1 MAASGAITILN
12 EEDSARAAM
21 LHALCFDAAG
31 QWSARSMRE
40 TLSAQTTLA
49 LGHGDGDQLN
59 GLLLIQRIPPD
70 AEILTIC
77 VHPNKR
83 RDGIAQKLFNH
94 SATLLGPYG
103 IDRLMLDVADDN
115 LPAISFYERNEFRRD
130 GRRKAYYRR
139 EDGAAADAVL
149 MSRPLAGHT
158 NKSGA

>member
-1 MAASGAITILN
+1 MTADGAITILD
-12 EEDSARAAM
+12 EDDSARAAI
-21 LHALCFDAAG
+21 LHAACFDMVG

-49 LGHGDGDQLN
+49 LGHEEGDALS
-59 GLLLIQRIPPD
+59 GLLLIQRVPPD

-77 VHPNKR
+77 VHPDNR
-83 RDGIAQKLFNH
+83 RTGVAQQLFDH

-103 IDRLMLDVADDN
+103 IDRLMLDVAGDN
-115 LPAISFYERNEFRRD
+115 LPAISFYERNGFGRD
-130 GRRKAYYRR
+130 GVRKNYYRR
-139 EDGAAADAVL
+139 EDGTAVDAVL

>member
-1 MAASGAITILN
+1 MTAGGAITILN
-12 EEDSARAAM
+12 EDDSARAAM
-21 LHALCFDAAG
+21 LHAACFDTAG

-49 LGHGDGDQLN
+49 LGHEAGDALN
-59 GLLLIQRIPPD
+59 GLLLVQRVPPD

-77 VHPNKR
+77 VHPDNR
-83 RDGIAQKLFNH
+83 RNGVAQKLFDH

-103 IDRLMLDVADDN
+103 IDRLILDVADDN
-115 LPAISFYERNEFRRD
+115 LPAISFYERNGFGRD
-130 GRRKAYYRR
+130 GVRKNYYRR
-139 EDGAAADAVL
+139 EDGTAVDAVL

>member
-1 MAASGAITILN
+1 MAGRRSIVILKQ
-12 EEDSARAAM
+12 EDSARAAM
-21 LHALCFDAAG
+21 LHAACFDVSG

-49 LGHGDGDQLN
+49 LGLEDCEGLT
-59 GLLLIQRIPPD
+59 GLLLIQRVPPD

-77 VHPNKR
+77 VHPGAR
-83 RDGIAQKLFNH
+83 RSGAAQQLFDH
-94 SATLLGPYG
+94 AATLLGPYG
-103 IDRLMLDVADDN
+103 INRLMLDVAGDN
-115 LPAISFYERNEFRRD
+115 LPAISFYERNGFGRD
-130 GRRKAYYRR
+130 GVRRNYYRR

>member
-1 MAASGAITILN
+1 MAERRGIVILN

-21 LHALCFDAAG
+21 LHAACFDVSG

-49 LGHGDGDQLN
+49 LGLEDGANLI
-59 GLLLIQRIPPD
+59 GLLLIQRVPPD
-70 AEILTIC
+70 AEILTVC
-77 VHPNKR
+77 VHPDAR
-83 RDGIAQKLFNH
+83 RSGAAQQLFDH
-94 SATLLGPYG
+94 AATLLGPYG

-115 LPAISFYERNEFRRD
+115 LPAISFYERNGFRRD
-130 GRRKAYYRR
+130 GLRKAYYRR
-139 EDGAAADAVL
+139 EDGDAADAVL